1 MRSESVQW
9 ELFRTEAQKLG
20 VPLDH
25 EALGRFRLY
34 WEELRQWN
42 RTVRLVSKADLT
54 SVLWL
59 HFLDSLSVLPLIDPQ
74 RPLLDV
80 GSGAGFPGVPLKI
93 AAPELRVDLMEPR
106 RRKAN
111 FLRHLIRT
119 LGLED
124 IHVHQLRLEQGGTEL
139 GRFPTVVARAL
150 APPVL
155 WLKWATGVL
164 AGGGSLLL
172 MLGQRQEVEQVEPA
186 LRQLGWEVSE
196 QRQLR
201 LPVVDRRRSIVVL
214 KRGPCFT

>member
-1 MRSESVQW
+1 MCSESMQW
-9 ELFRTEAQKLG
+9 ELFGTEAQKFG
-20 VPLDH
+20 APLDH

-54 SVLWL
+54 SVLWV
-59 HFLDSLSVLPLIDPQ
+59 HFLDSLSVLPFIDPQ
-74 RPLLDV
+74 GPLLDV

-93 AAPELRVDLMEPR
+93 AAPELRVHLMEPR

-111 FLRHLIRT
+111 FLRHLIRI

-124 IHVHQLRLEQGGTEL
+124 IHVHQLRLGEGSTEL
-139 GRFPTVVARAL
+139 GYFSTVVARAL

-155 WLKWATGVL
+155 WLKWVTGVL
-164 AGGGSLLL
+164 AGGGRLLL
-172 MLGQRQEVEQVEPA
+172 MLGQRQEVEQLEPV
-186 LRQLGWEVSE
+186 LRQLGWEVSK
-196 QRQLR
+196 QRQLK

-214 KRGPCFT
+214 KRGECFT